1 MARYNYKKNSRR
13 SKPSYRRR
21 RTPMNV
27 NSRLSP
33 KADSRLKS
41 IFAKIGVP
49 EKKPIKP
56 DPFQLEALAAIQKT
70 DCLVTAP
77 TGSGKTWIAEQ
88 AIEPL
93 HAQGRRVWYASPLK
107 ALTNSK
113 YTEFKARFD
122 AENVGIL
129 TGDRKENADAPIIV
143 GTTEILRN
151 HLYDVMR
158 EGVDF
163 PADLIV
169 LDEAH
174 FLGDPDRGVVWEEV
188 MIYLPR
194 RLNLLMLS
202 ATISNADQIADWLE
216 SIRHKKCIV
225 VDEER
230 RPVPLYSLFLHPS
243 GELLPLAGRKG
254 IDRKVERYL
263 SSENPPLLS
272 PPHMLPPFGNIMH
285 VLRKYNLL
293 PAIFFLKSRAD
304 CNAALDLC
312 GHAESFPDLDAR
324 LEHRME
330 ELLAKYPYLRNH
342 KQLSC
347 IREARVAAHHGGQL
361 PGWKLFVE
369 KLMTEGLLGA
379 VFATST
385 VAAGVNFPARTV
397 VFFNSDRFNGHEFVP
412 LDATEFHQM
421 TGRAGRRGMDNIG
434 FALAAPGKFMDIRLV
449 NKLLG
454 APPEPIFSQITV
466 NFSMVLNLLL
476 SHTPEEVKG
485 VFEKSFATYLNIE
498 RQQKGIEKRF
508 HTALEE
514 LAEFLQERICSGP
527 SEGVDLIRKRRAL
540 HTELRGLKRQ
550 VRHIQAR
557 LAKEAALIPGRLFLD
572 KKNRMY
578 CVIRLPAKEE
588 GGYLC
593 CLIRSGSRR
602 RPKLRKILPE
612 KVGRIF
618 DKILPLPESGD
629 PYELCGRVSF
639 EHSKGEDLHFLKDIK
654 LGEKE
659 RLKLEPSHDRVSC
672 LEDELAAMPCNRCP
686 HFKVCHKRGKG
697 YSAKLID
704 DILYMSDS
712 INAVRMRLW
721 NDFQRHLEFLK
732 KEGFVD
738 SSDQL
743 AEDGMW
749 ASQLRLDQP
758 LMIAEGLRLGVFQ
771 ETDPALLAALVAPF
785 VYDREIEMQVEKS
798 VVPDNVA
805 RAFYQMVEAL
815 TPLVERKKV
824 RGFTV
829 RAISLWA
836 AGTIYFWA
844 SGMPWEKV
852 LELFGVTDGDL
863 AMLVFRTADNLRQI
877 ASLREVYPEI
887 GRTAR
892 EAVDI
897 ILREPVAGIQ

>member
-1 MARYNYKKNSRR
+1 MARYNYRKNGRR

-21 RTPMNV
+21 RTPMTV
-27 NSRLSP
+27 SSRLRP

-49 EKKPIKP
+49 EEKPIKP
-56 DPFQLEALAAIQKT
+56 DPFQLKALAAIQET

-88 AIEPL
+88 AIAPL
-93 HAQGRRVWYASPLK
+93 HDQGRRVWYASPLK

-113 YTEFKARFD
+113 YAEFKARFG
-122 AENVGIL
+122 AEEVGIL
-129 TGDRKENADAPIIV
+129 TGDRKENAAAPIIV

-158 EGVDF
+158 EGIDF

-216 SIRHKKCIV
+216 SIRHKRCIV
-225 VDEER
+225 VDEEK
-230 RPVPLYSLFLHPS
+230 RPVPLYPLFLHSS
-243 GELLPLAGRKG
+243 GELLSLTGRKG
-254 IDRKVERYL
+254 IARKVERYL
-263 SSENPPLLS
+263 NSENPPLLAPS
-272 PPHMLPPFGNIMH
+272 HMLPPFGDIMR

-312 GHAESFPDLDAR
+312 GYAESSPDLDAR
-324 LEHRME
+324 LEHRTE
-330 ELLAKYPYLRNH
+330 ELLAKYPYLENH
-342 KQLSC
+342 KQLSY
-347 IREARVAAHHGGQL
+347 IREARVAAHHAGQL
-361 PGWKLFVE
+361 PGWKLFTE
-369 KLMTEGLLGA
+369 KLMTEGLIDA

-434 FALAAPGKFMDIRLV
+434 FALAVPGKFMDIRLV

-454 APPEPIFSQITV
+454 SPPEPIFSQITV

-476 SHTPEEVKG
+476 SHTPEDVKE

-508 HTALEE
+508 HKALEA
-514 LAEFLQERICSGP
+514 LADFLPKRMCDST
-527 SEGVDLIRKRRAL
+527 SKGVDLIIKRRML
-540 HTELRGLKRQ
+540 HTELRGLNRQ
-550 VRHIQAR
+550 VRHMRTR
-557 LAKEAALIPGRLFLD
+557 LGKEDALVPGRLFLD
-572 KKNRMY
+572 KKKRLY
-578 CVIRLPAKEE
+578 CVIRWPAKKEE
-588 GGYLC
+588 GYLC
-593 CLIRSGSRR
+593 CLMRSGSQRR
-602 RPKLRKILPE
+602 RPKLRKIVLE

-618 DKILPLPESGD
+618 DKILPLSESRD
-629 PYELCGRVSF
+629 PYELCSRISF
-639 EHSKGEDLHFLKDIK
+639 EYGNGEESHLLRNFQ

-659 RLKLEPSHDRVSC
+659 HLNLKPLTGRVRY
-672 LEDELAAMPCNRCP
+672 LEDELAKMVCNQCA
-686 HFKVCHKRGKG
+686 HYKLCHKRGK
-697 YSAKLID
+697 SHITKLID
-704 DILYMSDS
+704 DVLYMSDS
-712 INAVRMRLW
+712 INAVRVRLW

-732 KEGFVD
+732 EEGFVD
-738 SSDQL
+738 SNDQL
-743 AEDGMW
+743 TEDGMW
-749 ASQLRLDQP
+749 TSQLRLDQP
-758 LMIAEGLRLGVFQ
+758 LMIAEGLRLGVFP
-771 ETDPALLAALVAPF
+771 ETDPALFAALVAPF
-785 VYDREIEMQVEKS
+785 VYDREIETYVDRAI
-798 VVPDNVA
+798 VPNKVF
-805 RAFYQMVEAL
+805 RAFALMVEAV
-815 TPLVERKKV
+815 TPLAERKKV
-824 RGFTV
+824 RGFAV
-829 RAISLWA
+829 RPIPFWA
-836 AGTIYFWA
+836 AAAIYSWA

-852 LELFGVTDGDL
+852 SELFGVTDGDL
-863 AMLVFRTADNLRQI
+863 AMLIFRTADNLRQI
-877 ASLREVYPEI
+877 ASLRNVYPEI
-887 GRTAR
+887 SRTAR

-897 ILREPVAGIQ
+897 ILREPVMID